1 MTAWRH
7 SLYVCLCLALAGCG
21 GDDSGSDSP
30 EPPDGGERLA
40 TELVTS
46 ASFED
51 IGDAAVWMN
60 PTTPGEDLLAV
71 ALEGDGLALFD
82 HNGQLL
88 QHDPVRAVLGADIR
102 YDIATPD
109 GQRIDLLAVGLP
121 EEGAFGFYRIQPGL
135 NEPLTYLG
143 SLPAT
148 IEPESVC
155 LHKNVTTDEL
165 SVTGVS
171 GSGRVVQYKLR
182 YDGSGVVSTV
192 MDDTGQPVPVRRFSA
207 GGELSDCVV
216 DDKTA
221 TLYVAEEEVGV
232 WAYGAGAE
240 DVKGRRLVDSVYPLG
255 RLQEIEGLD
264 LIYGGAGAGY
274 LVVADEGVGFSVYE
288 RGGENAHVTTFQVE
302 GIAEAEALAIGAD
315 AFWLGNTEAAEP
327 VYEKLPYSTYNRAV
341 TAAPVTD
348 VLSHRELEVPDVK
361 LVAATA
367 ETDEVDDDGDAADD
381 PAFWVHPSDPAKS
394 LVLGTNKQGGLM
406 AYDLSGNEVQYLEGG
421 EPNNVDLRQN
431 VTGSDGQQ
439 ITLAAASN
447 RELNTIALYRIVE
460 ATPDQQP
467 IQRLPA
473 VGNHVHA
480 EAAELVS
487 GVGEVYGL
495 CMYKGFDG
503 TPYVFVNGKDG
514 QVEQWRLR
522 VTQQGVAGEVVRRFR
537 LDSQPEGCVADD
549 HSGKL
554 YLGEED
560 EGIWT
565 YEAEPLT
572 TADPTRFA
580 AVDGS
585 TLVADV
591 EGLTL
596 YDDGT
601 NKYLIASSQGNNTYV
616 VYDLNNSGSVAGVF
630 AIIGD
635 DERGVDGASDTD
647 GIHVVPG
654 QFGERYPNGIFI
666 AQDWYNVDGEYAPGN
681 QNFKLTSWDEVMQ
694 VLGL

>member
-7 SLYVCLCLALAGCG
+7 SLYVGLCLALAGCG
-21 GDDSGSDSP
+21 GGDGDSDGP
-30 EPPDGGERLA
+30 APPDGSSGLT
-40 TELVTS
+40 TELTTS
-46 ASFED
+46 TSFDD

-60 PTTPGEDLLAV
+60 PGTSGGDLLAV

-82 HNGQLL
+82 HHGQLL
-88 QHDPVRAVLGADIR
+88 QHDPVRSVLGADIR
-102 YDIATPD
+102 YNIATPD
-109 GQRIDLLAVGLP
+109 GRRIDLLAVGLP
-121 EEGAFGFYRIQPGL
+121 DEEAFGFYGIEPERD
-135 NEPLTYLG
+135 EPLTYLG

-171 GSGRVVQYKLR
+171 GSGFVVQYKLR
-182 YDGSGVVSTV
+182 YDGGGVVSAVTG
-192 MDDTGQPVPVRRFSA
+192 DTGQPVPVRRFSA
-207 GGELSDCVV
+207 GGELSDCIV
-216 DDKTA
+216 DDETA

-255 RLQEIEGLD
+255 RLEEIEGLD
-264 LIYGGAGAGY
+264 LIYGAAGTGY
-274 LVVADEGVGFSVYE
+274 LVVADEGVGFAVYE
-288 RGGENAHVTTFQVE
+288 RGGDNPHVTTFQVE
-302 GIAEAEALAIGAD
+302 GFPEAKALAIGSD
-315 AFWLGNTEAAEP
+315 AFWLGNTEAARP
-327 VYEKLPYSTYNRAV
+327 VYEKLPYGTYNRAV
-341 TAAPVTD
+341 PAAPVTD
-348 VLSHRELEVPDVK
+348 VLSHRELEVPDVT

-381 PAFWVHPSDPAKS
+381 PAFWVHPTDPAKS

-406 AYDLSGNEVQYLEGG
+406 AYDLSGDEVQYVEGG
-421 EPNNVDLRQN
+421 EPNNIDLRQN
-431 VTGSDGQQ
+431 IATANGEP
-439 ITLAAASN
+439 ITMAAASN

-460 ATPDQQP
+460 ATANQQP
-467 IQRLPA
+467 IQKLPA
-473 VGNHVHA
+473 VGQHVHA

-487 GVGEVYGL
+487 DVGEVYGL
-495 CMYKGFDG
+495 CMYRGLDG

-514 QVEQWRLR
+514 KVEQWRLR
-522 VTQQGVAGEVVRRFR
+522 VTGQGVAGEVVRQFS

-549 HSGKL
+549 RSGKL
-554 YLGEED
+554 YIGEED
-560 EGIWT
+560 VGIWA
-565 YEAEPLT
+565 YEADPLT
-572 TADPTRFA
+572 SPNPTRFA

-596 YDDGT
+596 YDDAT
-601 NKYLIASSQGNNTYV
+601 DKYLIASSQGNNTYV
-616 VYDLNNSGSVAGVF
+616 VYDLHNSGSVAGVF

-635 DERGVDGASDTD
+635 DQRGVDGASDTD

-681 QNFKLTSWDEVMQ
+681 QNFKLTSWDEVMK
-694 VLGL
+694 VMGL